1 MTFSTH
7 SASAP
12 LFLHSLENMLS
23 WLDKAEEHAKS
34 SGFEANN
41 YLGLRLTPGMLP
53 LSRQIQIAT
62 DSAKNTVARLA
73 GLEPPSWSDDEASLD
88 ELRARISKAIEYVK
102 SIPSADLEGAEAR
115 IVQMPAGPDHTL
127 SFTGEAFLTGF
138 SIPNFFFH
146 ISMTYAL
153 LRQGGV
159 DLGKMDYLGELQTV
173 EPA

>member
-53 LSRQIQIAT
+53 LSRQIQVATETEVKVTLWSQIAI
-62 DSAKNTVARLA
+62 
-73 GLEPPSWSDDEASLD
+73 ASLPSRGSEKLVERSED
-88 ELRARISKAIEYVK
+88 TLRLTQ
-102 SIPSADLEGAEAR
+102 SAPQ
-115 IVQMPAGPDHTL
+115 V
-127 SFTGEAFLTGF
+127 
-138 SIPNFFFH
+138 
-146 ISMTYAL
+146 
-153 LRQGGV
+153 
-159 DLGKMDYLGELQTV
+159 
-173 EPA
+173 